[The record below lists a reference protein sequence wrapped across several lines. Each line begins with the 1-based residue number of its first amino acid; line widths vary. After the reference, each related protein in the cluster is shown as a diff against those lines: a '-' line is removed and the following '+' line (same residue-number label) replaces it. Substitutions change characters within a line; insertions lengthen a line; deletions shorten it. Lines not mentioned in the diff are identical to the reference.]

1 MQLMLIARK
10 RGLKEEGNPRYLVNI
25 QNQTRS
31 KVQPIFLII
40 IFQSLNQPLLRR
52 LRLATRQ
59 RSGSTRTAS
68 SGCRARTSWE
78 AASSAWRRWARKNHL
93 LFLWNVNVK
102 CYVRPWRS
110 AALSCARCA
119 PPPGPGRAWAAPS
132 AAATPRP
139 TSPAP
144 GTRPGASTWTTSP
157 STAASAATRD
167 NIRPWKGEERRL
179 SPPVRW
185 HSRHRELRPPV
196 TSTFLIFLIIVRLL
210 KLSHSP

>member
-1 MQLMLIARK
+1 MQLMLIAR
-10 RGLKEEGNPRYLVNI
+10 RRELKEEGNPRYLVISKIKRNPRS
-25 QNQTRS
+25 NQWIS
-31 KVQPIFLII
+31 LI
-40 IFQSLNQPLLRR
+40 IFQILNQPLLRH

-78 AASSAWRRWARKNHL
+78 AASSAWRRWASLNKYFKNIT
-93 LFLWNVNVK
+93 VK

-110 AALSCARCA
+110 AARSCAHCA

-132 AAATPRP
+132 AAATPRH

-167 NIRPWKGEERRL
+167 NILPWKGEEIV
-179 SPPVRW
+179 PP
-185 HSRHRELRPPV
+185 
-196 TSTFLIFLIIVRLL
+196 
-210 KLSHSP
+210 